1 MTITTQA
8 PPASA
13 DRVKGLL
20 EAGHTVEQVAT
31 ATGWPRQRIVALIN
45 GWKGWLHHHGRDVAY
60 QPGSRPVRQA
70 AAPTPT
76 APATAQPPAPK
87 PAAPASASLSVAT
100 TAELITRAAGMDD
113 KAVQRELTRV
123 TEALA
128 RLRTAVA
135 GVDAR
140 AEEDRKRQAAV
151 EEIERLEAELAD
163 ARARAKELGGKRTTK
178 PSPAAAA
185 TGPTPKQV
193 RAWAAENG
201 VECNSH
207 GRVPQGV
214 VDQYL
219 AANGDA

>member
-13 DRVKGLL
+13 DRVRGLL

-60 QPGSRPVRQA
+60 QPGSQPARQA
-70 AAPTPT
+70 AAPKPT
-76 APATAQPPAPK
+76 APARVQPTAPRPTVPV
-87 PAAPASASLSVAT
+87 SANLSVAT
-100 TAELITRAAGMDD
+100 TAELITRAADMDD
-113 KAVQRELTRV
+113 KAVQRELTRL

-128 RLRTAVA
+128 RLRSAVA

-140 AEEDRKRQAAV
+140 AEEERKRQAAV
-151 EEIERLEAELAD
+151 EEIGRLEKELAD
-163 ARARAKELGGKRTTK
+163 AKARAKELGGKRTTK

-185 TGPTPKQV
+185 TGATPKQV
-193 RAWAAENG
+193 RAWAAANG

-219 AANGDA
+219 AAAADS